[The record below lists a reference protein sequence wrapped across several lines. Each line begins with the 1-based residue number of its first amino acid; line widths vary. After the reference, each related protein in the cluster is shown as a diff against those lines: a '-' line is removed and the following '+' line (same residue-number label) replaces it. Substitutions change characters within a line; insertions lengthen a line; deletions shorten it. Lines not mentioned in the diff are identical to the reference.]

1 MSTLH
6 SRFPSKT
13 FLLGEYIV
21 LDQAP
26 CLILTT
32 EPYFEMQLMLKSP
45 RTTCDPLFQRGYD
58 LSMQQTP
65 FSKGVTLYDS
75 KIFHPQSPAGLWIKK
90 HADFFN
96 DYQLRFLDPHQG
108 KGGFGA
114 SGAEFLGVY
123 NAIYPIQKNIAFIQ
137 KLITDY
143 QYICTSEYNILP
155 SGADLVAQIYGDVT
169 YWHRA
174 ESIVA
179 SEPWPFQNLT
189 YYLMRTGQKCI
200 THKAIKKLP
209 NPVVETLSTITKEG
223 YVAFK
228 ACDEISFIKAI
239 QEYANWMEKENCLS
253 ANSNELVKKLYGS
266 GLIRAAKGCG
276 TMGADVVVVLLDRE
290 KAGVF
295 SKWMIDRSPKEK

>member
-1 MSTLH
+1 MNTSHIH

-32 EPYFEMQLMLKSP
+32 EPYFEMQLT
-45 RTTCDPLFQRGYD
+45 R
-58 LSMQQTP
+58 
-65 FSKGVTLYDS
+65 SKKQDS
-75 KIFHPQSPAGLWIKK
+75 KIFHPKSPAGLWVKK

-96 DYQLRFLDPHQG
+96 PYDLHFLDPHQG

-123 NAIYPIQKNIAFIQ
+123 HAIHPLQKNIPYIE

-143 QYICTSEYNILP
+143 QGICAFQNAILP

-174 ESIVA
+174 ESIV
-179 SEPWPFQNLT
+179 SNEPWPFQNLT

-200 THKAIKKLP
+200 THEAIKKLSKP
-209 NPVVETLSTITKEG
+209 IVQTLSTITKEG
-223 YVAFK
+223 YAAFK
-228 ACDEISFIKAI
+228 SRDEAGFIKAI
-239 QEYANWMEKENCLS
+239 QTYADWMKKENCLS
-253 ANSNELVKKLYGS
+253 TTTDVLVKKLYAS

-290 KAGVF
+290 KVDRFLHFAG
-295 SKWMIDRSPKEK
+295 